1 MDEFLQ
7 IPIIHYLLNVVVPTF
22 IDLISLFLDD
32 SLLVQLIVEAFP
44 CPLRI

>member
-7 IPIIHYLLNVVVPTF
+7 IPIIHYLLNVVLTF

-32 SLLVQLIVEAFP
+32 SLFVQLIVEAFP